1 VVPRGLYLSRR
12 VCFPFHS
19 YTMAAR
25 RWCFTVNNPSFVA
38 TELPAFSHER
48 FVAWQLEKGNEGT
61 PHIQGYMESLKKS
74 TLRQVKEWLP
84 TAHFEQARGT
94 HAQCVAYVSK
104 EETREEGPFSRG
116 KPNTEDQ
123 GKRMDLDNF
132 KEAIKSGKSKFEIME
147 EFTEVMAKYPRFYG
161 EFLDAWAD
169 EKCVRLSRQLEGIF
183 DLVGLGAQEST
194 HKPSASPRSRA
205 WTAPSRPSSSGRD
218 PSSTSSRD
226 PSTTGPSTGSMIP

>member
-1 VVPRGLYLSRR
+1 
-12 VCFPFHS
+12 
-19 YTMAAR
+19 MAAR

-38 TELPAFSHER
+38 AELPAFSHER
-48 FVAWQLEKGNEGT
+48 FVAWQLEKGDEGT

-84 TAHFEQARGT
+84 TAHFEQAHGT

-169 EKCVRLSRQLEGIF
+169 EKCIRLSRQLEGIF
-183 DLVGLGAQEST
+183 DLVALGAQEST

-205 WTAPSRPSSSGRD
+205 WTAPSRPSSSGRG

-226 PSTTGPSTGSMIP
+226 PSTTEPSTGSMIP